1 MRAAKEEV
9 WMWWQESV
17 AWTERCLEWQR
28 GLPKNVTFIIIIF
41 LTVLSIHCG
50 ERASLV
56 VVRGLSCPTARGILV
71 PRPGIEPASPVL
83 EGRFFTT
90 GPPGKS

>member
-41 LTVLSIHCG
+41 LTVLSLHCG
-50 ERASLV
+50 ERASGCGAGLV
-56 VVRGLSCPTARGILV
+56 APQHVGS
-71 PRPGIEPASPVL
+71 S
-83 EGRFFTT
+83 
-90 GPPGKS
+90 SHDQD